1 MEGITQSKDEHNL
14 ENQVTHHSGLI
25 EQSEMMNQ
33 DENSWMN
40 AQNPPNVE
48 TPAFNSKLY
57 DVRPNG
63 NADET
68 LNHEFDPRPSAHH
81 HSQS

>member
-1 MEGITQSKDEHNL
+1 
-14 ENQVTHHSGLI
+14 
-25 EQSEMMNQ
+25 MNQ

-57 DVRPNG
+57 DVRPNEE
-63 NADET
+63 AEET
-68 LNHEFDPRPSAHH
+68 LNHEFDPRPSALH